1 MSYKDTIKDS
11 EYFTCEACENTYEK
25 AWSDKEAIL
34 ESKEI
39 FGERPA
45 QEMSIICDDCFKK
58 AYKQFV
64 FGRYFSK
71 WLDTEKGR
79 EYQNIIYEE
88 LLKKLR

>member
-1 MSYKDTIKDS
+1 
-11 EYFTCEACENTYEK
+11 
-25 AWSDKEAIL
+25 
-34 ESKEI
+34 
-39 FGERPA
+39 
-45 QEMSIICDDCFKK
+45 MSIICDDCFKK